1 MAAGRRADGAKS
13 VGLGER
19 KLGRAAMEKG
29 EQLGFF
35 GDPFRAQQVLKK
47 GNPRRQTSDEKM
59 VQLDR

>member
-1 MAAGRRADGAKS
+1 MEPRAWDWERENS
-13 VGLGER
+13 EGLPWR
-19 KLGRAAMEKG
+19 KGSNW
-29 EQLGFF
+29 FF